1 LIWGLF
7 FQFCIHG
14 PFDLTKV
21 CKNAY
26 PLSFSQSSQ
35 QEFYRHYK
43 IQDEVH
49 RFKKITF
56 QVNFTG
62 STTNFGFTWN
72 FLWNRSGFCSL
83 YIYNM
88 WVLFVS
94 FKILALN
101 KNLVRYISNK
111 FYTYIISWCMSLMV
125 YLWKLASTPYR

>member
-21 CKNAY
+21 CKNA
-26 PLSFSQSSQ
+26 SQ
-35 QEFYRHYK
+35 QEFFRYYK
-43 IQDEVH
+43 NEVH

-88 WVLFVS
+88 WVLLVS
-94 FKILALN
+94 FKISALN

-111 FYTYIISWCMSLMV
+111 LYMYIYHGAWNWWSTFGSSLLRLIDDV
-125 YLWKLASTPYR
+125 LHPTSSS